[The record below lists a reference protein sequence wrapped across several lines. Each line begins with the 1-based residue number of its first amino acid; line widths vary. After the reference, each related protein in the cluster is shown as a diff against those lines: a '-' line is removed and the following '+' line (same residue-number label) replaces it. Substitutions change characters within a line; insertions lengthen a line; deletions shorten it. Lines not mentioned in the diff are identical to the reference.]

1 MKTQLLFAILALS
14 MTGCG
19 RYIETQDLPDRSDAP
34 VQAQP
39 ITITIQ
45 PPAITVGGDTI
56 NVNVGGDTIDNSNST
71 VANGG
76 AGGSSSATG
85 GSSSATGGSNSNNI
99 SSGNSSATGTGG
111 AGGTGGS
118 ASAGNSTSTSNANN
132 SGSSNSTNT
141 STNSG
146 SASNQANNST
156 NNEADNSSNVSG
168 SGNSTNSNSNSNT
181 NTAESS
187 ADVDQDIDF
196 DFNLFLA
203 GDADYFKK
211 AKKDKTKAPKQC
223 EDPHPN
229 LNMLCHVYDF
239 AGRSSLATDLATA
252 PHLGSFYMDKWDITS
267 RNYASGFPKLPAS
280 LQYLREYYAVRCFA
294 KLKVTAN
301 GTHTFSITSD
311 DGMRVL
317 LNNSVVLSDDNL
329 HAPRTQTSTAILY
342 TGLYDLEVQWFQGP
356 ATEIAAELK
365 WKTPDNATLRYIEPS
380 DMQKAK
386 KLCK

>member
-1 MKTQLLFAILALS
+1 MKTQLLFAILAIS

-19 RYIETQDLPDRSDAP
+19 RYIETQDLPDNSDAP

-39 ITITIQ
+39 VTVTIQ
-45 PPAITVGGDTI
+45 PAPITI
-56 NVNVGGDTIDNSNST
+56 NIGGDTIDNSNTT

-76 AGGSSSATG
+76 AGGNSNSTSEG
-85 GSSSATGGSNSNNI
+85 GSSTATGGSNSNNI

-156 NNEADNSSNVSG
+156 NNNADNSSNVSG

-181 NTAESS
+181 NTAQSS

-211 AKKDKTKAPKQC
+211 AKKNKTKAPKQC

-239 AGRSSLATDLATA
+239 QGRSTLATDLATA

-267 RNYASGFPKLPAS
+267 RNYDQGFPKLPAS

-294 KLKVTAN
+294 KLKVTSN

-317 LNNSVVLSDDNL
+317 LNNSVVLSDDGL
-329 HAPRTQTSTAILY
+329 HSPRTLASTAILY
-342 TGLYDLEVQWFQGP
+342 TGLYDLEVQYFQGP
-356 ATEIAAELK
+356 RTEIAAELK

>member
-19 RYIETQDLPDRSDAP
+19 RYIETQDLPDNSDAP

-39 ITITIQ
+39 INITIQ
-45 PPAITVGGDTI
+45 PPAVTVGGDTI

-76 AGGSSSATG
+76 AGGSSTATG
-85 GSSSATGGSNSNNI
+85 GSSTATGGSNTNDI
-99 SSGNSSATGTGG
+99 SSGNSSATGQGGNGG
-111 AGGTGGS
+111 AGGT

-156 NNEADNSSNVSG
+156 NNNADNSSNVSG
-168 SGNSTNSNSNSNT
+168 SGNSNNSNSNSNT
-181 NTAESS
+181 SSSQSNAE
-187 ADVDQDIDF
+187 VDQDIDF

-211 AKKDKTKAPKQC
+211 AKKNKTKAPKQC

-229 LNMLCHVYDF
+229 VNMLCHVYDF
-239 AGRSSLATDLATA
+239 QGRSTLATDLATA

-267 RNYASGFPKLPAS
+267 RNYDQGFPKLPAS

-294 KLKVTAN
+294 KLKVTAG

-317 LNNSVVLSDDNL
+317 LNNSVVLSDDGL
-329 HAPRTQTSTAILY
+329 HSPRTLAATAILY
-342 TGLYDLEVQWFQGP
+342 AGLYDLEVQYFQGP
-356 ATEIAAELK
+356 RTEIAAELK